1 MKPKENEL
9 SRKQRKTQEYIKS
22 IEQRKKDG
30 LLGPE
35 PTPAE
40 EEKKEDHPLKTK
52 ATAEAKESSS
62 DDEICG
68 LSTEHKM
75 KTLSTK
81 AR

>member
-35 PTPAE
+35 PSPAE
-40 EEKKEDHPLKTK
+40 EEKKEDLY
-52 ATAEAKESSS
+52 
-62 DDEICG
+62 
-68 LSTEHKM
+68 
-75 KTLSTK
+75 
-81 AR
+81 

>member
-1 MKPKENEL
+1 LVQKPKENEL

-22 IEQRKKDG
+22 IDQRKKDG
-30 LLGPE
+30 LLALE
-35 PTPAE
+35 ATSAE
-40 EEKKEDHPLKTK
+40 EEKKDDNPSKV
-52 ATAEAKESSS
+52 TAEALESSS
-62 DDEICG
+62 EDEICG

>member
-1 MKPKENEL
+1 MKPKGDEL

-30 LLGPE
+30 LLAPE
-35 PTPAE
+35 ATPAE
-40 EEKKEDHPLKTK
+40 EEKKDDNPSKV
-52 ATAEAKESSS
+52 TAEAQESSS
-62 DDEICG
+62 DDKICG